1 MAMDILGPLVLTS
14 PAHQAAI
21 MSRGEKGPRRTMT
34 LPVFDSEA
42 GTSQQVPYITANSVR
57 GRLRRLA
64 AERVFAVFE
73 AKNQTLSRDAFLAVS
88 RGSTGRTDIDL
99 HGGADAIVES
109 ARHVFAGLFGGGAA
123 MLSSR
128 FSVAPLLP
136 LIEATRAVLPTPLQ
150 RFVLPASSYTVSRE
164 VDGQTKQTAQLTAVM
179 LWTARDPLMD
189 GQGSRIVEDYAGS
202 LADWLGA
209 MEAEYAAHK
218 AAAEK
223 KKSKTA
229 AGEQISEEDEAG
241 PKSALKNFGEIR
253 VIPPGMPLQFAVST
267 STTATLAQ
275 EGLLLMAI
283 QDWCKLNSV
292 GGGAARGMG
301 RFNARALAVHIEGVD
316 PIPLFDGDSYELN
329 VKAQAISARI
339 DAADKALAAVTADSI
354 ARAFGLAEAKPAK
367 KGKAAQTAEAEAEA

>member
-1 MAMDILGPLVLTS
+1 MAMEILGPLVLTS

-21 MSRGEKGPRRTMT
+21 MGRGEKGPRRTMT
-34 LPVFDSEA
+34 LPVFDA
-42 GTSQQVPYITANSVR
+42 ATGTSQQVPYITANSVR

-99 HGGADAIVES
+99 HGAADAIVES

-136 LIEATRAVLPTPLQ
+136 LLESTAGLLPNALQ
-150 RFVLPASSYTVSRE
+150 RFVLPASSYTTSRE
-164 VDGQTKQTAQLTAVM
+164 VDGQTKQTTQLTAGM

-189 GQGSRIVEDYAGS
+189 GQGSRIVEDYAGT

-209 MEAEYAAHK
+209 MEAEAAEHK
-218 AAAEK
+218 AAAAK
-223 KKSKTA
+223 KKSKEA
-229 AGEQISEEDEAG
+229 SGEKTDEDDEAG
-241 PKSALKNFGEIR
+241 SKSALKNFGEIR
-253 VIPPGMPLQFAVST
+253 VIPPGMPLQFAVAT

-301 RFNARALAVHIEGVD
+301 RFNARGLTVHLEGGD
-316 PIPLFDGDSYELN
+316 PVPLFDGNGYELN
-329 VKAQAISARI
+329 VKAQEISARI
-339 DAADKALAAVTADSI
+339 DAAEKALAALTADSI

-367 KGKAAQTAEAEAEA
+367 KGKGAMKAEEEAEA

>member
-1 MAMDILGPLVLTS
+1 MAMEILGPLVLTS

-21 MSRGEKGPRRTMT
+21 MGRGEKGPRRTMT
-34 LPVFDSEA
+34 LPVFDPGT

-88 RGSTGRTDIDL
+88 RGSTGRADIDL

-136 LIEATRAVLPTPLQ
+136 LIESTKAVLPTALQ
-150 RFVLPASSYTVSRE
+150 RFALPASSYTTTRD
-164 VDGQTKQTAQLTAVM
+164 VDGQTKQNAQLTAVM

-202 LADWLGA
+202 LAEWLGA
-209 MEAEYAAHK
+209 MEEEAAVHR

-223 KKSKTA
+223 KKAKAA
-229 AGEQISEEDEAG
+229 AGEKTNDNDEAG

-253 VIPPGMPLQFAVST
+253 VIPPGMPLQFAVAT
-267 STTATLAQ
+267 TTTATLAQ
-275 EGLLLMAI
+275 EGLLLMAV
-283 QDWCKLNSV
+283 QDWCRLNSV

-301 RFNARALAVHIEGVD
+301 RFNARGLTLQLESAD
-316 PIPLFDGDSYELN
+316 PISLFQGDGYELN
-329 VKAQAISARI
+329 VKAQAIASRI
-339 DAADKALAAVTADSI
+339 EAAENALAELTADSI

-367 KGKAAQTAEAEAEA
+367 KGKKAEEEAEA